1 MFSEKFGYKLVKE
14 IQHESISDALRVRIW
29 NLFYLSEIQ
38 AGGFSSPRI
47 SQALSGKPA
56 IEAVI
61 ADKLGFNVSF
71 TKERS
76 ILEQV
81 EYYLIHDSHWFEVY
95 DFIEIHLSSI
105 EQKDR
110 NERIGQYN
118 HLLEEEKAGYRVIA
132 GQVVPITNGPEIQE
146 IECTINCKYE
156 SVSTHIR
163 KALSLYS
170 DLKKPDYENSIKE
183 SISAVEA
190 TCCIITSETGSQAT
204 LGKTI
209 KKLKDKGIHIHPS
222 MESAFSA
229 LYRYTSDEDGI
240 RHGGIDFTNAPAED
254 AKYMLISCSAFIN
267 YLIEKWTKINPEG

>member
-95 DFIEIHLSSI
+95 DLIKIRSRFLTI
-105 EQKDR
+105 
-110 NERIGQYN
+110 
-118 HLLEEEKAGYRVIA
+118 LLEVLKCRY
-132 GQVVPITNGPEIQE
+132 
-146 IECTINCKYE
+146 
-156 SVSTHIR
+156 
-163 KALSLYS
+163 SLYLQALAAFFVMG
-170 DLKKPDYENSIKE
+170 DVLKSPR
-183 SISAVEA
+183 ISLCFCGE
-190 TCCIITSETGSQAT
+190 
-204 LGKTI
+204 
-209 KKLKDKGIHIHPS
+209 
-222 MESAFSA
+222 
-229 LYRYTSDEDGI
+229 R
-240 RHGGIDFTNAPAED
+240 
-254 AKYMLISCSAFIN
+254 
-267 YLIEKWTKINPEG
+267 

>member
-156 SVSTHIR
+156 SVSTHTLEKHFPYIR
-163 KALSLYS
+163 
-170 DLKKPDYENSIKE
+170 I
-183 SISAVEA
+183 
-190 TCCIITSETGSQAT
+190 
-204 LGKTI
+204 
-209 KKLKDKGIHIHPS
+209 
-222 MESAFSA
+222 
-229 LYRYTSDEDGI
+229 
-240 RHGGIDFTNAPAED
+240 
-254 AKYMLISCSAFIN
+254 
-267 YLIEKWTKINPEG
+267 